1 MILKYNSSMSKSRK
15 GRTKK
20 TTSLSQKEQMEAYKK
35 ERHEYLKKQ
44 TQIVK
49 DALESENED
58 VLSKTPTSGEREPV
72 DDEMLAAVY
81 LTAVNKKNPIDFTEM
96 LMSHRKETE
105 TRRYIEHV
113 EELVK
118 PQTKEKYK
126 EEPACKKRD
135 FFVPEEFKS
144 ADVEFFLQELGKET
158 IIYEGKEKRIL
169 DRTSLPWIFVSKAI
183 AAYVTQILHDEYSLY
198 FAAAN
203 MSKVT
208 TFASADLRDLYRRYE
223 ERGTLPVGADVV
235 DKVCEKCK
243 MRNINK
249 M

>member
-58 VLSKTPTSGEREPV
+58 VLSKTPNSGEREPV

-118 PQTKEKYK
+118 PQKKEKYK
-126 EEPACKKRD
+126 EEPAFKKRD

-144 ADVEFFLQELGKET
+144 ADVEFFL
-158 IIYEGKEKRIL
+158 
-169 DRTSLPWIFVSKAI
+169 
-183 AAYVTQILHDEYSLY
+183 
-198 FAAAN
+198 
-203 MSKVT
+203 
-208 TFASADLRDLYRRYE
+208 
-223 ERGTLPVGADVV
+223 
-235 DKVCEKCK
+235 
-243 MRNINK
+243 
-249 M
+249 